1 LPDLPAR
8 RSLWLRL
15 LLGAVL
21 IVSGS
26 ASATAVAAF
35 REVDRVVTAFE
46 EAGPLDLGDEVAEA
60 DAGKPQTIMLIGS
73 DRRAKTSQD
82 ARSGASSGARSDT
95 LILVRLDPEQD
106 STALL
111 SLPRDLKVRIPGHGT
126 DRLNA
131 AYSEGGARLAV
142 RTVKQLT
149 GLSVN
154 HVVNVDFAGFR
165 EAVDAI
171 DCVYVD
177 IDRRYYN
184 DNTGPDK
191 YATIDIRPGYQRL
204 CGQDGL
210 DYVRHRH
217 SDNDIVRAAR
227 QQEFLRQA
235 KQQVG
240 VGRVFADRQ
249 RLLDVFSKYTESDI
263 DSRKA
268 VLRLGELVA
277 RAAGKPIHQ
286 VQFEGGSE
294 VSAYGVAYVTADSR
308 SVRKL
313 ADEFLGVGRKTQ
325 ARSRRADR
333 RPARRKKPRRPA
345 ARARVA
351 DGSAAGRRQALQV
364 VGTRKWRHP
373 VFYPRK
379 RTPSGA
385 YVGEPRVYGIRAPD
399 GRVYS
404 AYRMVLQ
411 RSPRSI
417 GDFYGLQGTTW
428 KAPPILERPSETRRL
443 DGRRFELHYDGDR
456 LRLVA
461 WRTRDGAFW
470 VSNSL
475 KLTLSEAQMLA
486 IARSARPLGE
496 R

>member
-1 LPDLPAR
+1 MPDIPAR

-46 EAGPLDLGDEVAEA
+46 EAGPLDLGGEVAEA

-73 DRRAKTSQD
+73 DRRAKSSQD
-82 ARSGASSGARSDT
+82 VRSGASAGARSDT
-95 LILVRLDPEQD
+95 IILVRLDPEQD

-111 SLPRDLKVRIPGHGT
+111 SLPRDLKVRIPGVGT

-131 AYSEGGARLAV
+131 AYSEGGARLTV

-154 HVVNVDFAGFR
+154 HVVNVDFGGFR

-184 DNTGPDK
+184 DNTGPSK
-191 YATIDIRPGYQRL
+191 YATIDIKPGYQRL
-204 CGQDGL
+204 CGSDAL

-240 VGRVFADRQ
+240 VGQVFADRQ

-277 RAAGKPIHQ
+277 RSAGKPIHQ

-294 VSAYGVAYVTADSR
+294 TSAYGVEYVTADSR

-313 ADEFLGVGRKTQ
+313 ADEFLGVRRTRQ
-325 ARSRRADR
+325 AREPSR
-333 RPARRKKPRRPA
+333 RPARRKKRRRGAVRVP
-345 ARARVA
+345 VA
-351 DGSAAGRRQALQV
+351 DGSAAGRQQALQV
-364 VGTRKWRHP
+364 IGTRKWRHP
-373 VFYPRK
+373 VFYPRR
-379 RTPSGA
+379 RTPAGA
-385 YVGEPRVYGIRAPD
+385 FVGEARVYGIRAPD

-404 AYRMVLQ
+404 AYRMVVQ

-417 GDFYGLQGTTW
+417 GDYYGIQGTTW
-428 KAPPILERPSETRRL
+428 KDPPILAQPSETRRL
-443 DGRRFELHYDGDR
+443 DGRRFELHFDGDR

-470 VSNSL
+470 ISNSL